1 LFLSISMTAGQL
13 KGTLLEYIVRSLMI
27 NCGFTSVIP
36 DGHYIYQQDGSGLF
50 FINGKG
56 AAHDADVLME
66 PPIQMPFSYPSR
78 LMFECKSYDRKI
90 GLDVIRNGLGLRYDV
105 NEFEIVTDE
114 TIQRRKN
121 NRRDTYAIS
130 NRKRYHY
137 QVGIASVEEFSRP
150 AFEFAANNK
159 IPLLSMRWFLNNST
173 CDLFHRINDTYLHA
187 MSVETRGLL
196 YRFLKDKNPDSKT
209 SSLYDGLFEYLLN
222 DDISGQILRDFE
234 EVINNCVVGLL
245 ETGDLL
251 FLFATEAG
259 VGNLFREQGQAG
271 NMEARLHYYA
281 DDVTK
286 WTLAINNYRNQI
298 SRPIELEFNVP
309 KGLLSQWSDFNY
321 DKYAGYTMKGAFFSR
336 IFIFSQRASSY
347 GLPFTVVNLDSE
359 WLEELRTRAEQ

>member
-1 LFLSISMTAGQL
+1 MTSGQL
-13 KGTLLEYIVRSLMI
+13 KGTLLEYIVRNLLT
-27 NCGFTSVIP
+27 NCGFTSVKP
-36 DGHYIYQQDGSGLF
+36 DGHYIYQQNGTGLF

-121 NRRDTYAIS
+121 NRRETYAIS
-130 NRKRYHY
+130 SRKRYHY

-187 MSVETRGLL
+187 MSVETKDLL
-196 YRFLKDKNPDSKT
+196 YKFLKDKNPDSKT
-209 SSLYDGLFEYLLN
+209 SSSYDVLFEYLLTDN
-222 DDISGQILRDFE
+222 LSGQILRDFW

-251 FLFATEAG
+251 FLFANETG
-259 VGNLFREQGQAG
+259 VGNLFREQGQGG

-286 WTLAINNYRNQI
+286 WTLAINNYRSQV

-309 KGLLSQWSDFNY
+309 IGLLSQWRDFNY
-321 DKYAGYTMKGAFFSR
+321 DKYVGYTMKGAFFSR
-336 IFIFSQRASSY
+336 IFIFSQRVSSY

-359 WLEELRTRAEQ
+359 WLEELRYRGEQ